1 MPIYPIG
8 FSIPAEKIVSSVGA
22 KAKIYS
28 SLVPGVLSSYIYND
42 EDSYYNEYRQSIFAL
57 TCRKAGWDCMR
68 HYEILACGAI
78 PLFVNSS
85 GIPKDTMTFYPKA
98 LLDRV
103 YGEIIPTIHEL
114 GLEGVAA
121 LTKPIADLLLQYTR
135 AKLTTLAMA
144 KYISRV
150 LARPVA
156 SILILNIYH
165 TPENAR
171 MEYMR
176 DCTIHGFKKM
186 LGAACHE
193 YPRIPHLYTD
203 YSDDIARLYGRGIT
217 MTRLLDPSER
227 DEGRDTCVKEDIL
240 SHRYDYILYSPIH
253 GDLPFRDEVFA
264 AYRPEEIIMV
274 CGADEHGVC
283 DAVMRYSG
291 NHVFVREIPNGI

>member
-1 MPIYPIG
+1 MPVYPIG
-8 FSIPAEKIVSSVGA
+8 FSIPAEKIVGSVGT

-28 SLVPGVLSSYIYND
+28 SLVPGVVSSYIYKD
-42 EDSYYNEYRQSIFAL
+42 EDSYYNEYRQSIFAM

-78 PLFVNSS
+78 PLFINSG
-85 GIPKDTMTFYPKA
+85 GIPRNTMTFYPKE
-98 LLDRV
+98 LLERI
-103 YGEIIPTIHEL
+103 YAEIIPKIHEL

-203 YSDDIARLYGRGIT
+203 YSDYIARLYGRGIT

-291 NHVFVREIPNGI
+291 NHVFVRELPGGG

>member
-1 MPIYPIG
+1 
-8 FSIPAEKIVSSVGA
+8 
-22 KAKIYS
+22 
-28 SLVPGVLSSYIYND
+28 
-42 EDSYYNEYRQSIFAL
+42 
-57 TCRKAGWDCMR
+57 MR

-78 PLFVNSS
+78 PLFINSC
-85 GIPKDTMTFYPKA
+85 GIPHNTMTFYPKV
-98 LLDRV
+98 LLENI
-103 YGEIIPTIHEL
+103 YAEIIPKIHEL

-121 LTKPIADLLLQYTR
+121 ATQPIANFLLQYTR

-144 KYISRV
+144 NYINSV
-150 LARPVA
+150 LPRPPM
-156 SILILNIYH
+156 SILILSSYLQVDGLY
-165 TPENAR
+165 

-186 LGAACHE
+186 LGTSCHE
-193 YPRIPHLYTD
+193 YPRIRHLYKD
-203 YSDDIARLYGRGIT
+203 FPEDIRRLYGRGIT

-240 SHRYDYILYSPIH
+240 AHRYDYILYSPIH

-264 AYRPEEIIMV
+264 AYKPEEIIMV

-291 NHVFVREIPNGI
+291 NHVFVRELPGGG